1 MAEDQPQK
9 LFITDDDEDDR
20 EILVLALEKYG
31 FTGDISTFING
42 AKLLEYLET
51 NPGEFPGLI
60 VLDLNMPVMNGFE
73 TLAELKA
80 NVRFKNIPVV
90 ILTSSSRQADEV
102 TCQDLGSNHFFTKPS
117 NVSDYRELSEFV
129 VKHLK

>member
-1 MAEDQPQK
+1 
-9 LFITDDDEDDR
+9 
-20 EILVLALEKYG
+20 
-31 FTGDISTFING
+31 
-42 AKLLEYLET
+42 
-51 NPGEFPGLI
+51 

-90 ILTSSSRQADEV
+90 ILTSSSRKADEV